1 MEDIKYPRCKLYKD
15 DKLVWDKVIPPS
27 LLYILIPF
35 KDAAEYQG
43 KSRVEVYYEETLIM
57 EKDFL

>member
-1 MEDIKYPRCKLYKD
+1 MEDIKSYRCKLYKGD
-15 DKLVWDKVIPPS
+15 NLVWDKVIPAS

-43 KSRVEVYYEETLIM
+43 KARVEVYYEETLIM

>member
-1 MEDIKYPRCKLYKD
+1 MEDIKSYRCKLYKD
-15 DKLVWDKVIPPS
+15 DNLVWDKVIPPS